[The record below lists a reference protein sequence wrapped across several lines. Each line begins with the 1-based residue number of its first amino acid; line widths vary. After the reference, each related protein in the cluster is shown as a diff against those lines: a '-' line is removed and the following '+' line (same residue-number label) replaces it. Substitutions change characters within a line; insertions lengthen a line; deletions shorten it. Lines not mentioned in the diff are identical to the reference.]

1 MLHSSVL
8 TTVVLPL
15 ALAVIML
22 GLGLSLTFADFARV
36 ISVPRAVGT
45 ALACQLLLMPA
56 LCLALLALTGA
67 DTDTAVGMLLLA
79 ASPGGTLAA
88 VYSHFARGDIALNI
102 TLTAV
107 NSLLAVVTLPLV
119 MWGVTRHYLGH
130 AHNIGLQPHGVLT
143 LIATVVLPVA
153 LGMTLRRH
161 RPGLAQSLK
170 RAVRIVA
177 LVVLVVVVVGAI
189 LHNSRELGRSLSS
202 VLPLTAAFSVLNLVI
217 GYWVPRLVRVERPQA
232 VASSMEIGIHNG
244 ALAVAIALSP
254 ALLNM
259 PAAAVAPA
267 IYIPVSLLTA
277 AVAVLLLARRTRSL
291 PTVEPVSS
299 T

>member
-1 MLHSSVL
+1 ML
-8 TTVVLPL
+8 PI

-22 GLGLSLTFADFARV
+22 GLGLSLALADFARV
-36 ISVPRAVGT
+36 ISAPRAVGT
-45 ALACQLLLMPA
+45 ALACQLVLMPA
-56 LCLALLALTGA
+56 LCLALLVLTGA
-67 DTDTAVGMLLLA
+67 DPDTAVGMLLLA

-88 VYSHFARGDIALNI
+88 IYSHLARGDIALNI

-107 NSLLAVVTLPLV
+107 NSLISVVTLPLV
-119 MWGVTRHYLGH
+119 MWGVTRHYVGH
-130 AHNIGLQPHGVLT
+130 AHNIGLQPQGVVT

-153 LGMTLRRH
+153 LGMALRRF
-161 RPGLAQSLK
+161 RPGLAQTLS

-177 LVVLVVVVVGAI
+177 LIVLAVVIVGAI
-189 LHNSRELGRSLSS
+189 LQNAHQLDQSLGS

-244 ALAVAIALSP
+244 ALAVTIALSP
-254 ALLNM
+254 ALLDM
-259 PAAAVAPA
+259 PAAALAPA
-267 IYIPVSLLTA
+267 IYSLVAFITA
-277 AVAVLLLARRTRSL
+277 AVAASLLARRTRPL
-291 PTVEPVSS
+291 PVMESVSS

>member
-1 MLHSSVL
+1 MHSSVL
-8 TTVVLPL
+8 TTVILPI

-36 ISVPRAVGT
+36 IRAPRAVGT
-45 ALACQLLLMPA
+45 ALACQLVLMPA
-56 LCLALLALTGA
+56 LCLALLALTGP
-67 DTDTAVGMLLLA
+67 DPDTAVGMLLLA

-88 VYSHFARGDIALNI
+88 IYSHLARGDIALNI

-107 NSLLAVVTLPLV
+107 NSLISVVTLPLV
-119 MWGVTRHYLGH
+119 MWGVTNHYVGH
-130 AHNIGLQPHGVLT
+130 AHNIGLQPQGVVT
-143 LIATVVLPVA
+143 LIATVLLPVA
-153 LGMTLRRH
+153 FGMALRRF
-161 RPGLAQSLK
+161 RPNLAQALS

-177 LVVLVVVVVGAI
+177 LIVLVVVIVGAI
-189 LHNSRELGRSLSS
+189 LQNAHQLGQSLGS

-217 GYWVPRLVRVERPQA
+217 GYWVPRLARVERPQS

-244 ALAVAIALSP
+244 ALAVTIALSP

-267 IYIPVSLLTA
+267 IYSLVTFLTA
-277 AVAVLLLARRTRSL
+277 AMAALLLARRTRPL
-291 PTVEPVSS
+291 PVMQSVTS

>member
-1 MLHSSVL
+1 MHSSVL
-8 TTVVLPL
+8 TTVLLPI

-22 GLGLSLTFADFARV
+22 GLGLSLAFADFARV
-36 ISVPRAVGT
+36 IGAPRAVGT
-45 ALACQLLLMPA
+45 ALACQLVLMPA

-67 DTDTAVGMLLLA
+67 DPDTAVGMLLLA

-88 VYSHFARGDIALNI
+88 VYSHLARGDIALNI

-107 NSLLAVVTLPLV
+107 NSLISVVTLPLV
-119 MWGVTRHYLGH
+119 MWGVTRHYVGH
-130 AHNIGLQPHGVLT
+130 AHNIGLQPQGVVT

-153 LGMTLRRH
+153 LGMALRRL
-161 RPGLAQSLK
+161 RPGLARTLGQ
-170 RAVRIVA
+170 AVRIVS
-177 LVVLVVVVVGAI
+177 LIVLVVVVVGAI
-189 LHNSRELGRSLSS
+189 LQNAEQLGRSLGS

-217 GYWVPRLVRVERPQA
+217 GYWVPRLARVERPQA

-244 ALAVAIALSP
+244 ALAVTIALSP

-259 PAAAVAPA
+259 PGAAVTPA
-267 IYIPVSLLTA
+267 IYSLVAFITA
-277 AVAVLLLARRTRSL
+277 AVAASLLARRSRTL
-291 PTVEPVSS
+291 PVMEPASS